1 MYMDFGLSGPVLN
14 YILAAFVILFGIVL
28 AYLARV
34 FVRWLESKAGTT
46 DTNWDDILIA
56 AIGTPVQFTII
67 VLAVYYGVTL
77 FGILPDSMA
86 WVLSPSY
93 ITAFYILIS
102 AWVLSTFLHSII
114 HIYGRAIAERSES
127 DMDDRLV
134 DLLELVIRY
143 VIWFAAAM
151 AILKVFSIDITPLLA
166 GAGIAGI
173 AIALAAQDFI
183 SNFFGGAI
191 ITVDKPFKVG
201 DRIKVED
208 YYGDVISVGTRSTRI
223 KTLEYQIVTIPNN
236 KLTSNIIINYSEPDQ
251 KLRITLP
258 VTVAYGTDPL
268 RVKKILLEIAR
279 DATKGTEF
287 LLEDPEPT
295 VFFMEFADS
304 SLNFILHVWARKY
317 NISEQVRDAI
327 NCRIAERFV
336 KEGIEIPF
344 PQMDVHM
351 KK

>member
-1 MYMDFGLSGPVLN
+1 MRPST
-14 YILAAFVILFGIVL
+14 
-28 AYLARV
+28 
-34 FVRWLESKAGTT
+34 S
-46 DTNWDDILIA
+46 WDDILIA
-56 AIGTPVQFTII
+56 AIGTPVQVAII
-67 VLAVYYGVTL
+67 VLSVYFAVTW
-77 FGILPDSMA
+77 FDILPESMQWIHDPA
-86 WVLSPSY
+86 Y
-93 ITAFYILIS
+93 ATAFYILIS
-102 AWVLSTFLHSII
+102 AWILSTLLHSII
-114 HIYGRAIAERSES
+114 HIYGRAFAEQSET

-143 VIWFAAAM
+143 VIWFAAVM
-151 AILKVFSIDITPLLA
+151 AILKVFNIDITPLLA

-173 AIALAAQDFI
+173 ALALAAQDFI

-223 KTLEYQIVTIPNN
+223 RTLDYQIVTIPNN
-236 KLTSNIIINYSEPDQ
+236 KLTSNIIINYSEPDP
-251 KLRITLP
+251 KLRITIP
-258 VTVAYGTDPL
+258 VTVAYGSDPL
-268 RVKKILLEIAR
+268 RVKKILLEIAQ
-279 DATKGTEF
+279 DAIKNTEY
-287 LLEDPEPT
+287 LLEDPAPT

-317 NISEQVRDAI
+317 NIPEQVKDAI
-327 NCRIAERFV
+327 NCRIAERFA

>member
-1 MYMDFGLSGPVLN
+1 MDLSGLGLSYL
-14 YILAAFVILFGIVL
+14 YAAFVILVGITI
-28 AYLARV
+28 AFLARRL
-34 FVRWLESKAGTT
+34 VRWLESKAGETST
-46 DTNWDDILIA
+46 RWDDILIA
-56 AIGTPVQFTII
+56 AIGTPVQFAII
-67 VLAVYYGVTL
+67 VLSVYFGVTWFNL
-77 FGILPDSMA
+77 LPESMQWILDPA
-86 WVLSPSY
+86 Y
-93 ITAFYILIS
+93 AKTFYIVIS
-102 AWVLSTFLHSII
+102 AWILSTLLHSII
-114 HIYGRAIAERSES
+114 HIYGRAIAERSET

-143 VIWFAAAM
+143 VIWFAAVM
-151 AILKVFSIDITPLLA
+151 AILRVFNIDITPLLA

-173 AIALAAQDFI
+173 AVALAAQDFI

-208 YYGDVISVGTRSTRI
+208 YYGDVLSVGTRSTRI
-223 KTLEYQIVTIPNN
+223 KTLEYQVVTIPNN

-251 KLRITLP
+251 KLRITIP
-258 VTVAYGTDPL
+258 ITVAYGSNPQ
-268 RVKKILLEIAR
+268 RVKEIILEVAQ
-279 DATKGTEF
+279 DAIKNTEY
-287 LLEDPEPT
+287 LLDDPAPA

-304 SLNFILHVWARKY
+304 SLNFILHVWARRY
-317 NISEQVRDAI
+317 NIPEQVKDAI
-327 NCRIAERFV
+327 NCRIAERFA